1 MRYPD
6 GGGPGRLAGLRRR
19 VRSGPETAKGTYLGT
34 ARPYPSGE
42 DVGGSNT
49 RVSSAALVATRPD
62 HAARLIYRTRT
73 GRGND
78 QRKGFTETDYAGS
91 WTPTSSSAARS

>member
-1 MRYPD
+1 
-6 GGGPGRLAGLRRR
+6 
-19 VRSGPETAKGTYLGT
+19 
-34 ARPYPSGE
+34 
-42 DVGGSNT
+42 
-49 RVSSAALVATRPD
+49 VSSAALVATRPD